1 MRALIAV
8 VIIFIAMFISSVIYL
23 EIDKRRF
30 GASLP
35 KPPKDESV
43 NNETLNSTTEDINP
57 LVSEDDMS
65 TELDLSPPE
74 TMDIIDEDSK
84 QPTEDML
91 SDIFEQNTDS
101 VDNIEGQLAEN
112 VDNIE
117 GQLAENGDDSSTEKQ
132 IDQHDYLYHRPRGIP
147 DPIYSMSPA
156 EQETE
161 LERRRQKLIED
172 FGDTPE
178 VSIIIKHFHSRVI
191 PSGSSTTLKGAEGLE
206 VLRALSVLWPTE
218 SNVRI
223 YQNLKQIQD
232 NAWHVE

>member
-8 VIIFIAMFISSVIYL
+8 VIILIAMFISSAIYL

-35 KPPKDESV
+35 KPPKNESID
-43 NNETLNSTTEDINP
+43 NETLNPTTEDINP

-65 TELDLSPPE
+65 TEPDLSPLE
-74 TMDIIDEDSK
+74 ATDIIDEDSR

-91 SDIFEQNTDS
+91 SDMEDKIFEQNTDS
-101 VDNIEGQLAEN
+101 VDNIEGQVAEN
-112 VDNIE
+112 
-117 GQLAENGDDSSTEKQ
+117 ADDPSTEKQ
-132 IDQHDYLYHRPRGIP
+132 INQHDYLYHRPRGIR

-156 EQETE
+156 EQDRE

-178 VSIIIKHFHSRVI
+178 VRIIIKHFHSQVT
-191 PSGSSTTLKGAEGLE
+191 PSGSSTTLKGEEGLE

>member
-1 MRALIAV
+1 MRVLISV
-8 VIIFIAMFISSVIYL
+8 VIIPIAMFISSVIYL
-23 EIDKRRF
+23 EIDKKRF

-35 KPPKDESV
+35 TPPKDESV
-43 NNETLNSTTEDINP
+43 DNETLNSKAEDINP

-65 TELDLSPPE
+65 TEPDLSPLRATEIIEDGSTQPE
-74 TMDIIDEDSK
+74 KEI
-84 QPTEDML
+84 L
-91 SDIFEQNTDS
+91 SDIEEGS
-101 VDNIEGQLAEN
+101 VEPETKDIEDVEGQLAGANNEPSTKK
-112 VDNIE
+112 
-117 GQLAENGDDSSTEKQ
+117 QL
-132 IDQHDYLYHRPRGIP
+132 DQSDYLHHRAGGIP

-156 EQETE
+156 EQERE

-178 VSIIIKHFHSRVI
+178 VRIIIKHFHSQVT
-191 PSGSSTTLKGAEGLE
+191 PSGSSTTLKGEEGLE

-223 YQNLKQIQD
+223 YQNLKRIQD